1 MNKQLYDHT
10 PLNENII
17 KIIVTYTKFIP
28 KLYIKELKYKTKKL
42 KTILDENRYVSK
54 YCSYGFCNIEIIILN
69 PLFPNNLR
77 HLVEFTEMICPL
89 LNMSN
94 IELLTFHP
102 TSIIYRYVYGLN

>member
-17 KIIVTYTKFIP
+17 KIILTYTK
-28 KLYIKELKYKTKKL
+28 
-42 KTILDENRYVSK
+42 LDENRYVSK